1 MNDTPR
7 VDTLIDSFIK
17 RFPGMSDSSNARY
30 FEAIHQEITPLARK
44 LERETIT
51 LQSRINELETW
62 QRTIC
67 ELLAPDGDDVRPED
81 AHDVV
86 NALRETLATMEQ
98 PDAAV
103 ADTDDLHIAY
113 EMGRA
118 NRQVDTKLMV
128 ALENCR
134 IYAAR
139 NRHEEWGKTIIR
151 FLSYG
156 GVTGSVLRN
165 APNIPIVP
173 SGIMAILAEMH
184 DLTLLSEGQ
193 IASAL
198 NVDRITC
205 RKMLDDVPPRPASM
219 LRERPAGAEP
229 DPVDEVLDIVD
240 SYGPW
245 GPDINTNYR
254 FQIILADEV
263 KRLRAE
269 VAHVATSDQVD
280 LQSLVHHQ
288 RPAIE
293 LERKAA
299 EQEYSCKAFDYAEA
313 PIGSRDWTLYWAGW
327 LDRSTATIRTE
338 GSN

>member
-44 LERETIT
+44 LERETVT

-67 ELLAPDGDDVRPED
+67 ELLAPDDDDVRPED

-86 NALRETLATMEQ
+86 NSLRETLATMEQ
-98 PDAAV
+98 PDAV
-103 ADTDDLHIAY
+103 ASDTDDLHIAY

-118 NRQVDTKLMV
+118 NRQVDTNL
-128 ALENCR
+128 
-134 IYAAR
+134 
-139 NRHEEWGKTIIR
+139 
-151 FLSYG
+151 
-156 GVTGSVLRN
+156 
-165 APNIPIVP
+165 PIVP

-205 RKMLDDVPPRPASM
+205 RKMLDDVSPRPASM

-229 DPVDEVLDIVD
+229 DPVDEVLDIVA

-280 LQSLVHHQ
+280 LQSIVHHQ